1 MSQIRNIPLP
11 WTPLTTAQASS
22 DEFHPAGG
30 YMSAAAVASVR
41 SVWEL
46 KQRTGNMSVTP
57 AFELTNSEDDP
68 SPVVVKIGNLE
79 TTKSIHYPSDWQSMT
94 ANTAGKQLIRPGWV
108 VRNTTG
114 TSLSTARVGGKV
126 EIQTC

>member
-1 MSQIRNIPLP
+1 MSQVRTVPLP
-11 WTPLTTAQASS
+11 WTTLTTAQSSS
-22 DEFHPAGG
+22 DEFHPSGG

-57 AFELTNSEDDP
+57 GFELSNSEDDP
-68 SPVVVKIGNLE
+68 SPIVVKVGTLQTSKAIQ
-79 TTKSIHYPSDWQSMT
+79 YPSDWQSMA

-108 VRNTTG
+108 VRNTAG
-114 TSLSTARVGGKV
+114 TDLSTARVGGKV